1 MAVLCRF
8 YRTFN
13 TTHGTYSKDL
23 EDAQAYQSLCSHLVR
38 LLVLSCTGKGLI
50 IPGRIEDLKGM
61 ATLIVTILYLKDLNN
76 P

>member
-23 EDAQAYQSLCSHLVR
+23 DNAKADQSLCSHSVR
-38 LLVLSCTGKGLI
+38 LFVLSCTGKGLI

-61 ATLIVTILYLKDLNN
+61 ATLMVTILYLKDLKK